1 MPMNHPSRE
10 QQRQYLN
17 RWGTLGPAM
26 DAIRHD
32 EIRRM
37 TNEGYLRAMEQLW
50 SVEVDP
56 APRDSS
62 GLVEWQ
68 RLMRR

>member
-1 MPMNHPSRE
+1 MLIQSLSGK
-10 QQRQYLN
+10 QQRRYLK
-17 RWGTLGPAM
+17 RWVRLGPIL

-37 TNEGYLRAMEQLW
+37 NNEEYLRTMEQLW
-50 SVEVDP
+50 SVVVNP
-56 APRDSS
+56 TKRDTS

-68 RLMRR
+68 RLLRQ